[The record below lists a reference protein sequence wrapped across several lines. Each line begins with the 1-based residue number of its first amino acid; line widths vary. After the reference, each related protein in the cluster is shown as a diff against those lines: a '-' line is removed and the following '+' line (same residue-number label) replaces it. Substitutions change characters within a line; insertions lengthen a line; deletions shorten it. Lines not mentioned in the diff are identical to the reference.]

1 MGRKENPLVW
11 YCNHGQNFAELI
23 DGWLFG
29 GKGNLC
35 AEDFRSE
42 DRRFLIKNGRNAY
55 RERYRDI
62 FKSMN
67 GMGFCLWIGTEHQEH
82 VHYAMPVR
90 VMDYDGASY
99 AIQRDFIRRR
109 HEAAQDLEDTGE
121 RLSGFSKSDRL
132 TPVITLILYCGSR
145 PWDGACR
152 LRELLDLE
160 HVPQELLRYVADYR
174 IHVLDICHTPDRRL
188 REFPPDIR
196 TLFLFMK
203 YRDDPE
209 KLKRCMAGEP
219 AIRRDTYDTIAD
231 VTGGNHLK
239 KIRPKEK
246 GGKINM
252 CKAIDIL
259 IADGEKRGMA
269 RERKNTERAL
279 ARAEREKQKARR
291 AKADARRERQSARR
305 EQKRAE
311 QAEQR
316 VRELEQLLRLKDA
329 LEKQSVF

>member
-99 AIQRDFIRRR
+99 ALQRDFIRRR
-109 HEAAQDLEDTGE
+109 HEAAQDLMDTGE

-152 LRELLDLE
+152 LRE
-160 HVPQELLRYVADYR
+160 
-174 IHVLDICHTPDRRL
+174 
-188 REFPPDIR
+188 FPPDIR

-209 KLKRCMAGEP
+209 KLKRHMAGEP

-231 VTGGNHLK
+231 VTGENHLK